1 MEEPRER
8 AGQGD
13 SGGERRRGR
22 VRPPVQETLIV
33 RQGELG
39 GRLVPD
45 LVGEVVQVPPVGAP
59 GRLGLA
65 LPRKVP
71 DEIIDR
77 LPERLD
83 TPQSL
88 RCTLKRKV
96 EFGER
101 EGAQSVSS
109 PEMASPRAP
118 RASRNARLTS
128 MPACSQYQGSP
139 PLATDAT
146 SRMAISASRSLSR
159 SASNRL
165 ARASQNSASCCLA
178 SATALSKSLM

>member
-22 VRPPVQETLIV
+22 VRPTVQEPLIV

-39 GRLVPD
+39 GWLVPH
-45 LVGEVVQVPPVGAP
+45 LAGEVVQVPPVGAP

-83 TPQSL
+83 TPQSPMCAL
-88 RCTLKRKV
+88 ERKV
-96 EFGER
+96 ELGER
-101 EGAQSVSS
+101 DSGQSASS

-146 SRMAISASRSLSR
+146 SRIAISASRSLSR
-159 SASNRL
+159 SASN
-165 ARASQNSASCCLA
+165 SAIRCR
-178 SATALSKSLM
+178 